1 MGKMAASLCVILIVC
16 LVACGAEPEAIEDT
30 SPADVADTAELST
43 STSIPPTDS
52 PEPPT
57 HTPASP
63 TLNAMEIAMTQQVSA
78 PDSAS
83 ANALDTDEIS
93 ITKDI
98 LYAMAI
104 DPEAQDQYLD
114 IYAPG
119 SPGEY
124 SVVLWAH
131 GLEGDKNGA
140 RSLGRILAKEG
151 IVTVGVSFGSYDLLN
166 KYQDTK
172 QEIAV
177 LREVLEEAKCALQ
190 FIGNQIEDYGGDPT
204 RVIWAGYSYG
214 AWLGS
219 LITLGQGDLQSLWD
233 EYASVNGGPSQ
244 QIICA
249 EQVQPAEVVAFIG
262 SGTPVFSDFWFG
274 TETNDDPTAL
284 VPELREYAAIGHG
297 TETKVRL
304 IYGEDDVHGSMVI
317 EGSQSFAVALEEAG
331 YDVAIYPQDGSH
343 EPFWEKI
350 IEQVLILTMEE
361 SNK

>member
-1 MGKMAASLCVILIVC
+1 
-16 LVACGAEPEAIEDT
+16 
-30 SPADVADTAELST
+30 
-43 STSIPPTDS
+43 
-52 PEPPT
+52 
-57 HTPASP
+57 
-63 TLNAMEIAMTQQVSA
+63 
-78 PDSAS
+78 
-83 ANALDTDEIS
+83 
-93 ITKDI
+93 
-98 LYAMAI
+98 MAI

-131 GLEGDKNGA
+131 GLEGDKDGA
-140 RSLGRILAKEG
+140 KSLGRILAKEG
-151 IVTVGVSFGSYDLLN
+151 IVTVAVSFRSYDLLN
-166 KYQDTK
+166 KYEDTK

-190 FIGNQIEDYGGDPT
+190 YISSQIEDYGGDPT

-233 EYASVNGGPSQ
+233 EYASVNNGPSQ

-274 TETNDDPTAL
+274 TEVNDDPTAR
-284 VPELREYAAIGHG
+284 VREPRDFATIGHNPG
-297 TETKVRL
+297 NKLRF
-304 IYGEDDVHGSMVI
+304 IYGEHDWYADMVV
-317 EGSQSFAVALEEAG
+317 EGSQNLAVALEDFG

-343 EPFWEKI
+343 EIFWEKV
-350 IEQVLILTMEE
+350 IEQVLILAMEE